1 MEWLL
6 AGIFALLML
15 IWSVVFLAAKLIK
28 LRPLVAPIQEQLDLL
43 AKATERA
50 PELVRPASALED
62 DPAIHVASRLE
73 LQRRARKLKRERSR
87 RLSSRR
93 FR

>member
-15 IWSVVFLAAKLIK
+15 TWSIAYLARKLLR
-28 LRPLVAPIQEQLDLL
+28 LRPLVLPFTKQLELL
-43 AKATERA
+43 AEAKQQA
-50 PELVRPASALED
+50 PDIAKLASALGD
-62 DPAIHVASRLE
+62 DPVIHVAKRLE
-73 LQRRARKLKRERSR
+73 LQKKARKLKRERSR
-87 RLSSRR
+87 RLRSRS

>member
-15 IWSVVFLAAKLIK
+15 TWSIAYLARKLLR
-28 LRPLVAPIQEQLDLL
+28 LRPLVLPFTKQLELL
-43 AKATERA
+43 AEAKQQA
-50 PELVRPASALED
+50 PDIAKLASALGD
-62 DPAIHVASRLE
+62 DPVIHVAKRLE
-73 LQRRARKLKRERSR
+73 LQKMARKLKRERSR
-87 RLSSRR
+87 RLRSRS